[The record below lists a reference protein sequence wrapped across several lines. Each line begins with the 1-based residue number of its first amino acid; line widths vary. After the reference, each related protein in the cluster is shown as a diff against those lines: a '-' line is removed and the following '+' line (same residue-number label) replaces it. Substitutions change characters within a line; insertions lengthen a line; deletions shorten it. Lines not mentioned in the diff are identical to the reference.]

1 MSKFNEFR
9 VYFSENNS
17 HKKFTFVEQRFQYPL
32 PFAKYGLL
40 IEKINNTRAE
50 IFGSDLKN
58 RFKSVPELSNKKAVI
73 LARFNKK
80 TGSLISWVP
89 ITQEEYEQCL
99 TEDAESKRRF
109 EQYVQERHGE
119 YSDPKL
125 EVSLGEA
132 MASAD
137 AKKAANA

>member
-9 VYFSENNS
+9 VYFSENSAN
-17 HKKFTFVEQRFQYPL
+17 KKFTFVEQRFQYPI
-32 PFAKYGLL
+32 PFSKYGTL
-40 IEKINNTRAE
+40 IEQINNIRAE
-50 IFGSDLKN
+50 IFGSDFKN
-58 RFKSVPELSNKKAVI
+58 RFKSVSEITDKKTVI

-109 EQYVQERHGE
+109 EQYVQERHSE